1 MDLDQVKEARLEI
14 DVNFI
19 QKEILGMGEILSER
33 ILKKKKGGGEDKGV
47 WWLQMKGGKRQ
58 LIWGRDEQDQK
69 G

>member
-33 ILKKKKGGGEDKGV
+33 ILKKKE
-47 WWLQMKGGKRQ
+47 GGKTRESGGYK
-58 LIWGRDEQDQK
+58 WKEEKDN
-69 G
+69 

>member
-1 MDLDQVKEARLEI
+1 MDLDQGKEARLEI

-33 ILKKKKGGGEDKGV
+33 ILKKKKRGEDKGV

>member
-1 MDLDQVKEARLEI
+1 MDLDQGKEARLEI

-33 ILKKKKGGGEDKGV
+33 ILKKKKKRGEDKGV
-47 WWLQMKGGKRQ
+47 WWLQMKEGKRQ

>member
-33 ILKKKKGGGEDKGV
+33 ILKKKKE
-47 WWLQMKGGKRQ
+47 GGKTRESGGYK
-58 LIWGRDEQDQK
+58 WKEEKDN
-69 G
+69 